1 MSDDNLPEES
11 GTVDDAPT
19 FDQQVEELS
28 NLLPDPDEDLH
39 DKTEDEAAAEGD
51 DDPEAEDVG
60 EEADENDDEPTEEIK
75 GGRFAPDTAKVT
87 LEDGSVITVAELKR
101 NNLFQRD
108 YTKKTTEHA
117 EAVKAFEAR
126 RAEVD
131 QYAQSLNQ
139 SRDYLAWYANTFLP
153 KAPEPFQGSPE
164 TDPLGYMQWQQQ
176 RDQYLTHQQAF
187 EKFAADKK
195 AEDERKAGE
204 TRQQMT
210 ERLARE
216 KDALLSAVP
225 TLKDPV
231 KGKALVESWQRGA
244 EEHYGVTPQEFQ
256 AIADHRFMVVL
267 RDALAYRR
275 LKAKAPEVQK
285 EVAAKPTIKGGK
297 RGAPREASAKQKQV
311 RSEQLRQTGSFDAG
325 VKALMDLDL

>member
-11 GTVDDAPT
+11 GPVDDAAT
-19 FDQQVEELS
+19 YDAQVEELS
-28 NLLPDPDEDLH
+28 KLLPDPETDLH
-39 DKTEDEAAAEGD
+39 DETEDEAAADGKEPD
-51 DDPEAEDVG
+51 AEDVG
-60 EEADENDDEPTEEIK
+60 EEADETEDEPTEEIK

-126 RAEVD
+126 QSEVD

-139 SRDYLAWYANTFLP
+139 SRDYLAWYASTFLP
-153 KAPEPFQGSPE
+153 KAPEMFQGSPE

-176 RDQYLTHQQAF
+176 RDQYAAHQQAF
-187 EKFAADKK
+187 AKFQADKK
-195 AEDERKAGE
+195 AEDERKSGE
-204 TRQQMT
+204 THQQTAARM
-210 ERLARE
+210 ARE
-216 KDALLSAVP
+216 KDALLNAVP
-225 TLKDPV
+225 ALKDPT
-231 KGKALVESWQRGA
+231 KGKAIVESWQRGA
-244 EEHYGVTPQEFQ
+244 AEHFGITPQEFE
-256 AIADHRFMVVL
+256 AIGDHRMLLVL

-285 EVAAKPTIKGGK
+285 EVTAKPALRGGK
-297 RGAPREASAKQKQV
+297 RGAPHDADAKQKKV